1 MWCAPIASIVC
12 VCVRGIPFADARKAK
27 QAALSSRFYLSR
39 ARLLLAPNPAQV
51 FPRPQAPTANNAEVE
66 GRRSTDLNLSSEVE
80 ETIDETLIGGAAT
93 NSQVSLKIASRV
105 GWRTTP
111 GGGWCI
117 LPSEI
122 EHPIGDSPNPT
133 RLCTSEP
140 SCFTSSILQVQA
152 QAKRWSPGLVHF
164 VAAVAYHYCLALP
177 AAFTQPRARLLA
189 GPSILLH

>member
-1 MWCAPIASIVC
+1 MREKPNKLHFLLVPTSPAPAFFS
-12 VCVRGIPFADARKAK
+12 PLTPPKF
-27 QAALSSRFYLSR
+27 
-39 ARLLLAPNPAQV
+39 
-51 FPRPQAPTANNAEVE
+51 FPRPQAPTAKNAEVE

-80 ETIDETLIGGAAT
+80 ETMDETLIGGARAAT

-122 EHPIGDSPNPT
+122 DHPIGDSPNPSPT
-133 RLCTSEP
+133 RRLCMSEP

-189 GPSILLH
+189 EPCILLH

>member
-1 MWCAPIASIVC
+1 MLTTLDTRGAATAATAHSCWAEVIFPPPVPSLSLPANVVRPDSVVC

-27 QAALSSRFYLSR
+27 QAALSSRFFLSR

-93 NSQVSLKIASRV
+93 NSQVSLKIARRV
-105 GWRTTP
+105 GWRTRTP

-122 EHPIGDSPNPT
+122 DHPIGDSPNPIPHV
-133 RLCTSEP
+133 C
-140 SCFTSSILQVQA
+140 A
-152 QAKRWSPGLVHF
+152 
-164 VAAVAYHYCLALP
+164 
-177 AAFTQPRARLLA
+177 
-189 GPSILLH
+189 

>member
-1 MWCAPIASIVC
+1 MREKPNKLHFLLVSTSPAPAFFS
-12 VCVRGIPFADARKAK
+12 PLTPPKF
-27 QAALSSRFYLSR
+27 
-39 ARLLLAPNPAQV
+39 
-51 FPRPQAPTANNAEVE
+51 FPRPQASTANNAEVE

-105 GWRTTP
+105 GWRTRTP

-122 EHPIGDSPNPT
+122 DHPIGDSPNPT

-164 VAAVAYHYCLALP
+164 VAAVICP
-177 AAFTQPRARLLA
+177 ACGIHAT
-189 GPSILLH
+189 